1 MKLERKFNA
10 LSDLLAETNASLKL
24 TNFEDYNSEDTVLGV
39 LKIDDPDTVIA
50 IDLTVKANKNLKV
63 TIKDR
68 YEESAAFEIS
78 KTFASTTSVP
88 YSGTFLVAPLETYY
102 HGDDGSVNIELSTTT
117 TTYNIDDVTSKVNVF
132 KIEL

>member
-10 LSDLLAETNASLKL
+10 LSDLLVDDNADLKL
-24 TNFEDYNSEDTVLGV
+24 TDFEDYDSEDTVLGV

-50 IDLTVKANKNLKV
+50 IDLTVNANKNLKV

-68 YEESAAFEIS
+68 YEESDAFEIS
-78 KTFASTTSVP
+78 ETIQGLTTGTLSKTFLI
-88 YSGTFLVAPLETYY
+88 GPLETYY

-117 TTYNIDDVTSKVNVF
+117 TTYNIDGVTSKVNVF

>member
-1 MKLERKFNA
+1 MKSERKFNA
-10 LSDLLAETNASLKL
+10 LSDLLADLKL
-24 TNFEDYNSEDTVLGV
+24 DNFEGYNTPTAVGV

-50 IDLTVKANKNLKV
+50 IDLTVNANKNLKV

-68 YEESAAFEIS
+68 YEESDAFEIS
-78 KTFASTTSVP
+78 ETIQGLTTGTLSKTFLI
-88 YSGTFLVAPLETYY
+88 GPLETYY

>member
-10 LSDLLAETNASLKL
+10 LSDLLAEAKASLKL
-24 TNFEDYNSEDTVLGV
+24 ANFNGYNTEQTAVGV
-39 LKIDDPDTVIA
+39 LKIDDPDTIIA
-50 IDLTVKANKNLKV
+50 IDLSVDANKDLTV

-78 KTFASTTSVP
+78 KTFESTTP

-102 HGDDGSVNIELSTTT
+102 HGDDGSVNIELRTTT
-117 TTYNIDDVTSKVNVF
+117 ATNLAEAALKVNVF

>member
-10 LSDLLAETNASLKL
+10 LSDLLAEANADLKL
-24 TNFEDYNSEDTVLGV
+24 TDFEDYDSEDTVLGV

-50 IDLTVKANKNLKV
+50 IDLTVNANKNLKV

-68 YEESAAFEIS
+68 YEESDAFEIS
-78 KTFASTTSVP
+78 ETIQGLTT
-88 YSGTFLVAPLETYY
+88 GTLLKRFLIGPLETYY

>member
-10 LSDLLAETNASLKL
+10 LSDLLVDDNADLKL
-24 TNFEDYNSEDTVLGV
+24 TDFEDYDSEDTVLGV

-50 IDLTVKANKNLKV
+50 IDLTVNANKNLKV

-78 KTFASTTSVP
+78 ETFASTTSVP

-117 TTYNIDDVTSKVNVF
+117 TNLAAAASKVNVF

>member
-10 LSDLLAETNASLKL
+10 LSDLLVDDNADLKL
-24 TNFEDYNSEDTVLGV
+24 TDFEDYDSEDTVLGV

-50 IDLTVKANKNLKV
+50 IDLSVKANKELTV

-68 YEESAAFEIS
+68 YEESDAFEIS
-78 KTFASTTSVP
+78 ETFASTTSVP

>member
-10 LSDLLAETNASLKL
+10 LSDLLVDDNADLKL
-24 TNFEDYNSEDTVLGV
+24 TDFEDYDSEDTVLGV

-50 IDLTVKANKNLKV
+50 IDLTVNANKNLKV

-68 YEESAAFEIS
+68 YEESDAFEIS
-78 KTFASTTSVP
+78 ETIQGLTTGTLSKTFLT
-88 YSGTFLVAPLETYY
+88 GPLETYY

>member
-10 LSDLLAETNASLKL
+10 LSDLLVDDKADLKL
-24 TNFEDYNSEDTVLGV
+24 TDFKDYDSEDTVLGV

-50 IDLTVKANKNLKV
+50 IDLTVNANKNLKV

-68 YEESAAFEIS
+68 YEESDAFEIS
-78 KTFASTTSVP
+78 ETIQGLTTGTLSKTFLI
-88 YSGTFLVAPLETYY
+88 GPLETYY

>member
-24 TNFEDYNSEDTVLGV
+24 TNFKDYDSEDTAVGV

-50 IDLTVKANKNLKV
+50 IDLTVKANKDLTV

-68 YEESAAFEIS
+68 YEESDAFEIS
-78 KTFASTTSVP
+78 ETIQGLTTGTLSKTFLI
-88 YSGTFLVAPLETYY
+88 GPLETYY
-102 HGDDGSVNIELSTTT
+102 HGDDGSVNIELSTST

>member
-10 LSDLLAETNASLKL
+10 LSDLLAEAKASLKL
-24 TNFEDYNSEDTVLGV
+24 ADFDGYNTEPTAVGV
-39 LKIDDPDTVIA
+39 LKIDDPDTLIA
-50 IDLTVKANKNLKV
+50 IDLLVKADKELTV

-78 KTFASTTSVP
+78 KTFASQTSVP

-102 HGDDGSVNIELSTTT
+102 HGDDGSVNIELSTTE
-117 TTYNIDDVTSKVNVF
+117 NNLEAAASKVNVF

>member
-10 LSDLLAETNASLKL
+10 LSDLLAEDNVSLEL
-24 TNFEDYNSEDTVLGV
+24 ANFDGYKTKPTAVGV
-39 LKIDDPDTVIA
+39 LKIDDPDTLIA
-50 IDLTVKANKNLKV
+50 IDLSVNANKKLTV

-78 KTFASTTSVP
+78 ETFESTTTVP
-88 YSGTFLVAPLETYY
+88 YSGIFLVGPLETYY
-102 HGDDGSVNIELSTTT
+102 HGDDGSVNIELSTTEET
-117 TTYNIDDVTSKVNVF
+117 TLVSAAASKVNVF

>member
-10 LSDLLAETNASLKL
+10 LSDLLAEANVSLKL
-24 TNFEDYNSEDTVLGV
+24 ANFDGYDTKPTAVGV
-39 LKIDDPDTVIA
+39 LKIDDPDTLIA
-50 IDLTVKANKNLKV
+50 IDLSVKANKDLTV

-78 KTFASTTSVP
+78 ETFASTTSVP

-102 HGDDGSVNIELSTTT
+102 HGDDGSVNIELSTTAT
-117 TTYNIDDVTSKVNVF
+117 NLAAAASKVNVF

>member
-10 LSDLLAETNASLKL
+10 LSDLLADNNADLKL
-24 TNFEDYNSEDTVLGV
+24 TDTDFEDYKTKPTAVGV
-39 LKIDDPDTVIA
+39 LKIDNPDTIIA
-50 IDLTVKANKNLKV
+50 IDLSVQADKKLTV

-78 KTFASTTSVP
+78 ETFASTTTVP
-88 YSGTFLVAPLETYY
+88 YSGIFLVGPLETYY
-102 HGDDGSVNIELSTTT
+102 HGDDGSVNIELRTTAT
-117 TTYNIDDVTSKVNVF
+117 NLAEAALKVNVF

>member
-10 LSDLLAETNASLKL
+10 LSDLLVDDNADLKL
-24 TNFEDYNSEDTVLGV
+24 TDFEDYDSEDTVLGV

-68 YEESAAFEIS
+68 YEESDAFEIS
-78 KTFASTTSVP
+78 ETIQGLTTGTLSKTFLI
-88 YSGTFLVAPLETYY
+88 GPLETYY

>member
-10 LSDLLAETNASLKL
+10 LSDLLVDDNADLKL
-24 TNFEDYNSEDTVLGV
+24 TDFEDYDSEDTVLGV

-50 IDLTVKANKNLKV
+50 IDLSVKANKDLTV

-68 YEESAAFEIS
+68 YEESDAFEIS
-78 KTFASTTSVP
+78 ETIQGLTTGTLSKTFLI
-88 YSGTFLVAPLETYY
+88 GPLETYY

>member
-10 LSDLLAETNASLKL
+10 LSDLLVDGNADLKL
-24 TNFEDYNSEDTVLGV
+24 TNFKDYNSKDTVLGV
-39 LKIDDPDTVIA
+39 LKIENPNTVIA
-50 IDLTVKANKNLKV
+50 IDLTVNANKNLKV

-68 YEESAAFEIS
+68 YEESDAFEIS
-78 KTFASTTSVP
+78 ETIKNSATGTLSKTFLI
-88 YSGTFLVAPLETYY
+88 GPLETYY

-117 TTYNIDDVTSKVNVF
+117 TDNINNVTSKVNVF

>member
-10 LSDLLAETNASLKL
+10 LSDLLVDDNADLEL
-24 TNFEDYNSEDTVLGV
+24 TDFEDYDSEDTVLGV

-50 IDLTVKANKNLKV
+50 IDLTVNANKNLKV

-68 YEESAAFEIS
+68 YEESDAFEIS
-78 KTFASTTSVP
+78 ETIQGLTTGTLSKTFLI
-88 YSGTFLVAPLETYY
+88 GPLETYY

>member
-10 LSDLLAETNASLKL
+10 LSDLLVDDKADLKL
-24 TNFEDYNSEDTVLGV
+24 TDFKDYVSEDTVLGV

-50 IDLTVKANKNLKV
+50 IDLTVNANKNLKV

-68 YEESAAFEIS
+68 YEESDAFEIS
-78 KTFASTTSVP
+78 ETIQGLTTGTLSE
-88 YSGTFLVAPLETYY
+88 TFLIGPLETYY

>member
-10 LSDLLAETNASLKL
+10 LSDLLAEANASLKL
-24 TNFEDYNSEDTVLGV
+24 ANFAGYATKPTAVGV
-39 LKIDDPDTVIA
+39 LKIDDPDTLIA
-50 IDLTVKANKNLKV
+50 IDLSVKANKNLTV

-68 YEESAAFEIS
+68 YEESDAFEIS
-78 KTFASTTSVP
+78 ETIQGLTT
-88 YSGTFLVAPLETYY
+88 GTLSKPFLIGPLETYY

>member
-10 LSDLLAETNASLKL
+10 LSDLLAEANVSLKL
-24 TNFEDYNSEDTVLGV
+24 ANFDGYDTKPTAVGV
-39 LKIDDPDTVIA
+39 LKIDDPDTLIA
-50 IDLTVKANKNLKV
+50 IDLSVKANKDLTV

-78 KTFASTTSVP
+78 KTFASTPSVP

-102 HGDDGSVNIELSTTT
+102 HGDDGSVNIELSTTAT
-117 TTYNIDDVTSKVNVF
+117 NLAAAASKVNVF

>member
-10 LSDLLAETNASLKL
+10 LSDLLVDDNADLKL
-24 TNFEDYNSEDTVLGV
+24 TDFEDYDSEDTVLGV

-50 IDLTVKANKNLKV
+50 IDLTVSANKNLKV

-68 YEESAAFEIS
+68 YEESDAFEIS
-78 KTFASTTSVP
+78 ETIQGLTTGTLSKTFLI
-88 YSGTFLVAPLETYY
+88 GPLETYY

>member
-10 LSDLLAETNASLKL
+10 LSDLLAEANASLRL
-24 TNFEDYNSEDTVLGV
+24 ANFDGYNTKQTAVGV
-39 LKIDDPDTVIA
+39 LKIDDPDTLIA
-50 IDLTVKANKNLKV
+50 IDLSVKANTDLTV

-78 KTFASTTSVP
+78 ETFASTTSVP

-102 HGDDGSVNIELSTTT
+102 HGDDGSVNIELSTTVT
-117 TTYNIDDVTSKVNVF
+117 TNLAAAASKVNVF

>member
-10 LSDLLAETNASLKL
+10 LSGLLAEANASLKL
-24 TNFEDYNSEDTVLGV
+24 DNFAGYATKKTAVGV

-50 IDLTVKANKNLKV
+50 IDLTVNANKNLKV

-68 YEESAAFEIS
+68 YEESDAFEIS
-78 KTFASTTSVP
+78 KTIQGSTTGTLSK
-88 YSGTFLVAPLETYY
+88 TFLIGPLETYY

-117 TTYNIDDVTSKVNVF
+117 TNLAAAASKVNVF

>member
-10 LSDLLAETNASLKL
+10 LSDLLAEDNVSLEL
-24 TNFEDYNSEDTVLGV
+24 ANFKGYETKQTAVGV
-39 LKIDDPDTVIA
+39 LKIDDPDTLIA
-50 IDLTVKANKNLKV
+50 IDLSVNANKNLTV

-78 KTFASTTSVP
+78 ETFASQTSVP

-117 TTYNIDDVTSKVNVF
+117 TNLAAAASKVNVF

>member
-10 LSDLLAETNASLKL
+10 LSDLLAEANASLKL
-24 TNFEDYNSEDTVLGV
+24 ANFDGYNTKQTAVGV
-39 LKIDDPDTVIA
+39 LKIDDPDTLIA
-50 IDLTVKANKNLKV
+50 IDLSVKANKDLTV

-78 KTFASTTSVP
+78 ETFASTTSVP

-102 HGDDGSVNIELSTTT
+102 HGDDGSVNIELSTTET
-117 TTYNIDDVTSKVNVF
+117 NLAAAASKVNVF

>member
-10 LSDLLAETNASLKL
+10 LSDLLVDDNADLKL
-24 TNFEDYNSEDTVLGV
+24 TNFKDYDSEDTVLGV

-50 IDLTVKANKNLKV
+50 IDLTVNANKNLKV

-68 YEESAAFEIS
+68 YEESDAFEIS
-78 KTFASTTSVP
+78 ETIQGSTTGTLSKTFLI
-88 YSGTFLVAPLETYY
+88 GPLETYY

>member
-10 LSDLLAETNASLKL
+10 LSDLLAEDNVSLEL
-24 TNFEDYNSEDTVLGV
+24 ANFKGYETKQTAVGV
-39 LKIDDPDTVIA
+39 LKIDDPDTLIA
-50 IDLTVKANKNLKV
+50 IDLSVNANKNLTV

-78 KTFASTTSVP
+78 ETFASTTSA

-102 HGDDGSVNIELSTTT
+102 HGDDGSVNIELSTTLGT
-117 TTYNIDDVTSKVNVF
+117 TLAAAASKVNVF

>member
-10 LSDLLAETNASLKL
+10 LSDLLVDDNADLKL
-24 TNFEDYNSEDTVLGV
+24 TDFEDYDSEDTVLGV

-50 IDLTVKANKNLKV
+50 IDLTVNANKNLKV

-68 YEESAAFEIS
+68 YEESDAFEIS
-78 KTFASTTSVP
+78 ETIQGLTTGTLSKTFLI
-88 YSGTFLVAPLETYY
+88 GPLETYY

>member
-10 LSDLLAETNASLKL
+10 LSDLLAEANASLRL
-24 TNFEDYNSEDTVLGV
+24 ANFDGYNTKQTAVGV
-39 LKIDDPDTVIA
+39 LKIDDPDTLIA
-50 IDLTVKANKNLKV
+50 IDLSVKANTDLTV

-78 KTFASTTSVP
+78 ETFASTTSVP

-102 HGDDGSVNIELSTTT
+102 HGDDGSVNIELSTTET
-117 TTYNIDDVTSKVNVF
+117 NLAAAASKVNVL

>member
-10 LSDLLAETNASLKL
+10 LSDLLAEANASLEL
-24 TNFEDYNSEDTVLGV
+24 ANFAGYDTKQTAVGV
-39 LKIDDPDTVIA
+39 LKIDDPDTLIA
-50 IDLTVKANKNLKV
+50 IDLLVKADKELTV

-78 KTFASTTSVP
+78 ETFASTTSVP

-102 HGDDGSVNIELSTTT
+102 HGDDGSVNIELSTTEA
-117 TTYNIDDVTSKVNVF
+117 NLEAAASKVNVF

>member
-10 LSDLLAETNASLKL
+10 LSDLLAEANVSLEL
-24 TNFEDYNSEDTVLGV
+24 ADFAGYDTPTAVGV
-39 LKIDDPDTVIA
+39 LKIDDPNTLIA
-50 IDLTVKANKNLKV
+50 IDLSVKENKKLTV

-78 KTFASTTSVP
+78 ETFASTTTVP
-88 YSGTFLVAPLETYY
+88 YSGTFLVGPLETYY
-102 HGDDGSVNIELSTTT
+102 HGDDGSVNIELSTTET
-117 TTYNIDDVTSKVNVF
+117 NLAEAALKVNVF

>member
-1 MKLERKFNA
+1 M
-10 LSDLLAETNASLKL
+10 LAEANASLKL
-24 TNFEDYNSEDTVLGV
+24 ANFAGYDTKRTAVGV
-39 LKIDDPDTVIA
+39 LKIDDPDTLIA
-50 IDLTVKANKNLKV
+50 IDLSVEANKDLTV

-78 KTFASTTSVP
+78 ETFASTTSVP

-117 TTYNIDDVTSKVNVF
+117 TNLAAAASKVNVF

>member
-10 LSDLLAETNASLKL
+10 LSDLLVDDNADLKL
-24 TNFEDYNSEDTVLGV
+24 TDFEDYDSEDTVLGV

-50 IDLTVKANKNLKV
+50 IDLTVNANKNLKV

-68 YEESAAFEIS
+68 YEESDAFEIS
-78 KTFASTTSVP
+78 ETIQGLTT
-88 YSGTFLVAPLETYY
+88 GTLSKAFLIGPLETYY

>member
-10 LSDLLAETNASLKL
+10 LSDLLVDDNADLKL
-24 TNFEDYNSEDTVLGV
+24 TDFEDYDSEDTVLGV

-50 IDLTVKANKNLKV
+50 IDLTVNANKNLKV

-68 YEESAAFEIS
+68 YEESDAFEIS
-78 KTFASTTSVP
+78 ETIQGVTTGTLSKTFLI
-88 YSGTFLVAPLETYY
+88 GPLETYY

>member
-10 LSDLLAETNASLKL
+10 LSDLLAEANASLKL
-24 TNFEDYNSEDTVLGV
+24 ANFDGYDTKPTAVGV
-39 LKIDDPDTVIA
+39 LKIDDPDTLIA
-50 IDLTVKANKNLKV
+50 IDLSVKVNKELTV

-78 KTFASTTSVP
+78 ETFASTTSVP

-117 TTYNIDDVTSKVNVF
+117 TNLAAAASKVNVF

>member
-10 LSDLLAETNASLKL
+10 LSDLLAEAKASLKL
-24 TNFEDYNSEDTVLGV
+24 ADFDGYNTKSTAVGV
-39 LKIDDPDTVIA
+39 LKIDDPDTLIA
-50 IDLTVKANKNLKV
+50 IDLSVKANENLTV

-78 KTFASTTSVP
+78 KTFASTH
-88 YSGTFLVAPLETYY
+88 SGTFLVAPLETYY

-117 TTYNIDDVTSKVNVF
+117 TNLAAAASKVNVF